1 MRACSLCWVL
11 GVKAALGCASRLG
24 CPHAEQGASS
34 PSASSC
40 FPSLGSPSASGCHR
54 DAPTGNEILHS
65 ARQRGASGGGQAG
78 VQGPL
83 PIPALPMEPPGVGGG
98 PSRGAGTVF
107 WSPGQ
112 KERGLRAQVA
122 VPAPAATPCFLG
134 TWAVGHMRTRP
145 KEQWLAWGAF
155 LGLLVG
161 PGEPRGSGTWEHM
174 ALGEFWGQGLWG
186 YRSSLPCLSL
196 LAVGQVKG
204 DMFSGVPGVALRV
217 WCPGHWAEGSSLHS
231 GSGCGLRR
239 AGGALVPCSQH

>member
-1 MRACSLCWVL
+1 MKYCTRPDKGERRAEGKL
-11 GVKAALGCASRLG
+11 GSRG
-24 CPHAEQGASS
+24 PS
-34 PSASSC
+34 PSLH
-40 FPSLGSPSASGCHR
+40 FPWSRREWEEG
-54 DAPTGNEILHS
+54 
-65 ARQRGASGGGQAG
+65 
-78 VQGPL
+78 
-83 PIPALPMEPPGVGGG
+83 PPGG
-98 PSRGAGTVF
+98 PGRFSGLLVRKKG
-107 WSPGQ
+107 
-112 KERGLRAQVA
+112 GLRAQVA

-161 PGEPRGSGTWEHM
+161 PGEPRGGETWEHM

-186 YRSSLPCLSL
+186 YRSGLPCLSL
-196 LAVGQVKG
+196 LAMGQVKG

-239 AGGALVPCSQH
+239 AGGALAPCSQH